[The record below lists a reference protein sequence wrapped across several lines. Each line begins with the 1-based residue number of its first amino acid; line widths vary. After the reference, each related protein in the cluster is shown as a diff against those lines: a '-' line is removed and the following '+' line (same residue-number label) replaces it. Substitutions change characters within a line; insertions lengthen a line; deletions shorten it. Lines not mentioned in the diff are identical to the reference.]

1 MYNRRSIAQ
10 EFADKIKSEDIEKII
25 LYGSVAWGE
34 NTEESDIDIL
44 IVSKKVRE
52 IESDINNE
60 VVNTVL
66 NTRQLISSYNVCAT
80 F

>member
-44 IVSKKVRE
+44 IVSKKV
-52 IESDINNE
+52 
-60 VVNTVL
+60 
-66 NTRQLISSYNVCAT
+66 
-80 F
+80 